1 MRKLIF
7 AATVGS
13 LILFAQT
20 NGSAQNKQNQLY
32 LELGG
37 NGLIYS
43 VNYERLLSENLTVK
57 GGIGVT
63 PGLIFVEGTFFAIP
77 VTMSYIVGS
86 DRSKFETGPGITLF
100 TGTNAKIF
108 GLPTGDI
115 SILFISGILGYR
127 YVSSSGFVW
136 RIFFCPIYSNKT
148 DPKFNP
154 YGGMSFGFMI

>member
-1 MRKLIF
+1 MNNLIF
-7 AATVGS
+7 VAIVGS
-13 LILFAQT
+13 LIMLAQT
-20 NGSAQNKQNQLY
+20 NSRAQNKQNQLF

-43 VNYERLLSENLTVK
+43 VNYERLLSENLTLR
-57 GGIGVT
+57 GGLGYT
-63 PGLIFVEGTFFAIP
+63 PGLIFVEGTFFHIP
-77 VTMSYIVGS
+77 VTMSYIVGG
-86 DRSKFETGPGITLF
+86 DHSKFEAGLGVTLF

-127 YVSSSGFVW
+127 YVSPSGFVW
-136 RIFFCPIYSNKT
+136 RIFVCPIYSNKT

-154 YGGMSFGFMI
+154 YGGMSFGFML